1 MGISIVLAISL
12 IVSLSI
18 VGDSIIK
25 NKSEE
30 YINLGG
36 GTYDIFTE
44 SNDYNLMNEFAEESF
59 LKTSII
65 ETSVGICKV
74 PNSKFE
80 IEINGYNNIIEDKIL
95 NFKLLTGRYPQ
106 KIMR

>member
-1 MGISIVLAISL
+1 MKKFWGIIPRNIIKNKKRVFIMGISIVLAISL

-59 LKTSII
+59 LKH
-65 ETSVGICKV
+65 
-74 PNSKFE
+74 
-80 IEINGYNNIIEDKIL
+80 
-95 NFKLLTGRYPQ
+95 Q
-106 KIMR
+106 